1 MMKLAQIGA
10 FLCVAT
16 AWPLV
21 GQVSTPTFDTS
32 GNGMLNGTYY
42 FRHVIYAIDTSADSS
57 GVYGDVSE
65 AVAVYGTITFNGNG
79 TYTIPSGTASDSTAP
94 GQTIPLSCY
103 IAGTSCTSGSA
114 VNGTYSMS
122 ANGYGFIVDPIT
134 GDNVYGLL
142 SSNNVFAGSST
153 ETTIAYND
161 LFIAALIPS
170 PAPGNSFFNGSYSVA
185 GMFPSPVS
193 ALYSA
198 DAFFQVTANGAGS
211 LGPLNVAG
219 YYTNGGASTI
229 SQSISGASYFFS
241 NGAAVITFPSTSN
254 ADFFPG
260 GSANPEWVYFSA
272 DGNFFFGG
280 SPTSGYDMI
289 VGVKN
294 SGTQNFA
301 QPSAGSLYYNA
312 GLYQD
317 ASQLSSQSLVDFDGY
332 YGSFNTTS
340 AGNIYAHQRL
350 DSLFYGVYNNT
361 YADSFTPPVSAT
373 YTDTA
378 AYEQYAV
385 GGGGA
390 IRIGSSI
397 WPYIG
402 IDIGIQQPPPPATP
416 PNGLAVF
423 LYPQGV
429 VNAASFSPFTAG
441 VTVGEFVSLF
451 GSNLAQS
458 AVTAPGIPLPKTLG
472 GVQVLVNGVAAPI
485 HDVSP
490 GQVNIVTPFD
500 YPFAYA
506 PFQVINNAGS
516 SNTVTEPVYT
526 SAPGVFTSGDSGIGD
541 GAIQHADGSYV
552 TESSPAQPGE
562 TVQAY
567 ASGLGAVYPAGTDG
581 AAGPPLPNT
590 DNVYPEQI
598 TVYVG
603 GTQATVTSA
612 SLAPGLVGLYQVT
625 FTVPF
630 NAVAGDNDLD
640 ISPVLANGTTDS
652 YNSQA
657 LIPVA
662 ASTAS
667 ARQPA
672 ARARG
677 RVRAASAKPR
687 SKPCFFFRAKPG
699 CKAS

>member
-1 MMKLAQIGA
+1 MMKLARIGA
-10 FLCVAT
+10 FLCVAA

-21 GQVSTPTFDTS
+21 GQVNTPTFDTS
-32 GNGMLNGTYY
+32 GNGLLNGTYY
-42 FRHVIYAIDTSADSS
+42 FRHVLYAIDTSADSS
-57 GVYGDVSE
+57 GVYGSIAE
-65 AVAVYGTITFNGNG
+65 AVAVYGTIIFAGNG
-79 TYTIPSGTASDSTAP
+79 TYTIPNGTASDSTAP
-94 GQTIPLSCY
+94 GETIPLSCY
-103 IAGTSCTSGSA
+103 IAGTTCTTGSA

-122 ANGYGFIVDPIT
+122 ANGYGFIKDPIT
-134 GDNVYGLL
+134 GDPVYGLL
-142 SSNNVFAGSST
+142 SSNNVFTGSST
-153 ETTIAYND
+153 ETTTAYND
-161 LFIAALIPS
+161 LFIAALVPS
-170 PAPGNSFFNGSYSVA
+170 PLPGNSFLNGSYSVA

-193 ALYSA
+193 ALYTS
-198 DAFFQVTANGAGS
+198 DAFFQVNADGNGN
-211 LGPLNVAG
+211 LGTVNATG
-219 YYTNGGASTI
+219 YFTNGGASTI
-229 SQSISGASYFFS
+229 SQSSSGVKYFFS
-241 NGAAVITFPSTSN
+241 GGAAVVTFPSASGSSN
-254 ADFFPG
+254 FFPCSLGASGTVCG
-260 GSANPEWVYFSA
+260 GSANPEWLYFSA

-280 SPTSGYDMI
+280 SPTNGYDMI

-301 QPSAGSLYYNA
+301 QPAAGSLYYNA

-317 ASQLSSQSLVDFDGY
+317 ASQLSSQALVDFDGY
-332 YGSFNTTS
+332 YGSFNTTA

-350 DSLFYGVYNNT
+350 DSLFFGVYNNT

-385 GGGGA
+385 GAGGA

-416 PNGLAVF
+416 PNGLPVYI
-423 LYPQGV
+423 YPAGI
-429 VNAASFSPFTAG
+429 VNSAGFSPFTAG
-441 VTVGEFVSLF
+441 VANGEFVSLF

-458 AVTAPGIPLPKTLG
+458 SVSATTIPLPKTLG

-485 HDVSP
+485 HDVSA

-500 YPFAYA
+500 NPFSYSK
-506 PFQVINNAGS
+506 FQVINNAGS
-516 SNTVTEPVYT
+516 SNTVTQPVYS
-526 SAPGVFTSGDSGIGD
+526 SAPGVFTINDGGLGD

-581 AAGPPLPNT
+581 AAGPPLPNA

-603 GTQATVTSA
+603 GTQATVTFA
-612 SLAPGLVGLYQVT
+612 GLAPALVGLYQVN

-630 NAVAGDNDLD
+630 NAAGW
-640 ISPVLANGTTDS
+640 
-652 YNSQA
+652 
-657 LIPVA
+657 
-662 ASTAS
+662 
-667 ARQPA
+667 R
-672 ARARG
+672 
-677 RVRAASAKPR
+677 
-687 SKPCFFFRAKPG
+687 
-699 CKAS
+699 